1 MDIILPG
8 YSKVYFALAIGYL
21 LLDYNVLRRVM
32 QPDRWL
38 MLRMPALILHELSHF
53 IVALLLLGW
62 PRISFKWERDASGVV
77 EMGRVS
83 YGPPLLGGFGHML
96 ISIAPL
102 LLYFVAWGIARHFLS
117 QPQPLLLGLGWLVL
131 VYLCVSAAA
140 MFSRSDLA
148 DVGLIGRVVILLTI
162 LQIMAEPV
170 VRMVALLYVALGR
183 PDWFAELLGR
193 YAVGM

>member
-8 YSKVYFALAIGYL
+8 YSKVYFGLAIGYM

-38 MLRMPALILHELSHF
+38 MLRMPALVVHELSHF
-53 IVALLLLGW
+53 IVAFFLLGG
-62 PRISFKWERDASGVV
+62 PRISFKWRQDASGVV

-117 QPQPLLLGLGWLVL
+117 QPQPLLVGLGWLVA

-148 DVGLIGRVVILLTI
+148 DVGLIGRLMILVTI
-162 LQIMAEPV
+162 LCILVEPV
-170 VRMVALLYVALGR
+170 VRLIALIYVALGR
-183 PDWFAELLGR
+183 PDWLTELLGR
-193 YAVGM
+193 AAVGM